1 MPKVTEGT
9 LALLGNQS
17 GHNRRT
23 PSLVVDEGLISDMYP
38 ISNYGCFKAGTYSGV
53 VLRLQT
59 DPTMNII
66 TARSNL
72 NKVSQSYS
80 GLIIRI

>member
-1 MPKVTEGT
+1 MPRVTEGT

-17 GHNRRT
+17 GHNRRI
-23 PSLVVDEGLISDMYP
+23 PSLVIDEGLISDMYP

-53 VLRLQT
+53 VLRLKT
-59 DPTMNII
+59 DSTMNI
-66 TARSNL
+66 TTVRSKL
-72 NKVSQSYS
+72 NKGSQSYS